1 MSRTRRVGAAVL
13 TAIILLAAGA
23 SLITPHSPTRQFADY
38 ENAPPMRPHLVS
50 ADGRLAW
57 PFVRPLTLVD
67 RLERRFEPTGDEM
80 PIRWFHAGVL
90 WSIDESKGPWL
101 PLGGDPLG
109 RDVLARL
116 LFGAR
121 LSLSVAFMASLVAL
135 VVGMAVGGVA
145 GFAGGRVEAA
155 LMAVTDFVL
164 VLPALYVVL
173 ALRAAM
179 PLVLSV
185 WQVFWTLTLV
195 LAAAGWP
202 LVARGVR
209 GIIAAERHK
218 EYAEAAHSIGASPW
232 RILQRHLLPA
242 TTGFLVGIQTMM
254 LPAFVVAEGTLTL
267 VGLGFPVPAASW
279 GAMLRDAWQG
289 AAFTDAP
296 WLMAPAAALAVTV
309 LAIQLLSSGDDP
321 ISTRSLNSL
330 KTKP

>member
-1 MSRTRRVGAAVL
+1 
-13 TAIILLAAGA
+13 
-23 SLITPHSPTRQFADY
+23 
-38 ENAPPMRPHLVS
+38 
-50 ADGRLAW
+50 
-57 PFVRPLTLVD
+57 
-67 RLERRFEPTGDEM
+67 
-80 PIRWFHAGVL
+80 
-90 WSIDESKGPWL
+90 
-101 PLGGDPLG
+101 
-109 RDVLARL
+109 
-116 LFGAR
+116 
-121 LSLSVAFMASLVAL
+121 
-135 VVGMAVGGVA
+135 
-145 GFAGGRVEAA
+145 
-155 LMAVTDFVL
+155 MAVTDFVL
-164 VLPALYVVL
+164 VLPAIYVVL

-209 GIIAAERHK
+209 GIIAAERDK

-242 TTGFLVGIQTMM
+242 TPGFLVGIETMM

-296 WLMAPAAALAVTV
+296 WLMAPAVALAVTV
-309 LAIQLLSSGDDP
+309 LATQLLERRGRSRLSL
-321 ISTRSLNSL
+321 ISQPLQN
-330 KTKP
+330 KA

>member
-1 MSRTRRVGAAVL
+1 
-13 TAIILLAAGA
+13 
-23 SLITPHSPTRQFADY
+23 
-38 ENAPPMRPHLVS
+38 
-50 ADGRLAW
+50 
-57 PFVRPLTLVD
+57 
-67 RLERRFEPTGDEM
+67 
-80 PIRWFHAGVL
+80 
-90 WSIDESKGPWL
+90 
-101 PLGGDPLG
+101 
-109 RDVLARL
+109 
-116 LFGAR
+116 
-121 LSLSVAFMASLVAL
+121 
-135 VVGMAVGGVA
+135 
-145 GFAGGRVEAA
+145 
-155 LMAVTDFVL
+155 VTDFVL

-209 GIIAAERHK
+209 GIIAAEQKK

-242 TTGFLVGIQTMM
+242 TTGFLVGIETMM

-296 WLMAPAAALAVTV
+296 WLMAPAVALAVTV
-309 LAIQLLSSGDDP
+309 LATQLLSAGDDP
-321 ISTRSLNSL
+321 MSTRPFNPL